1 VVTTLD
7 TISKRID
14 AVTKIGPKYLGTIL
28 PAPRSVKWELNTACN
43 YSCSFCVRNI
53 RKNENKVVSRAFY
66 SRVLKELVAAGVEEL
81 GLFYINEPFSVKWL
95 PEAIAEAKAAGI
107 SYVFLTTNGSIATP
121 EKVESCMKAG
131 LDSLKF
137 SINFY
142 DRKQFFDVAQVKPR
156 LYSEA
161 IDNLKKAKEIRAL
174 GQYKTKI
181 YASSIAFDGEQGA
194 KMQEIVDDIK
204 PHVDE
209 FYWLPL
215 YGMGGA
221 AKEAGWKPQPGN
233 PGRLAAMRDPLP
245 CWSVFTEGHITAD
258 GKLSACCFGHGVDD
272 DMVMGDLNEVPFLT
286 AWNSAKYQALRAAH
300 LKRDVTGTPCET
312 CAAA

>member
-1 VVTTLD
+1 MG
-7 TISKRID
+7 ICERID
-14 AVTKIGPKYLGTIL
+14 AITKIGEKYLGTIL

-43 YSCSFCVRNI
+43 YACSFCVRSV
-53 RKNENKVVSRAFY
+53 RKNENKNVDRKFY
-66 SRVLKELVAAGVEEL
+66 SRVVRELREAGVEEL

-95 PEAIAEAKAAGI
+95 PEAIAEARDVGFE
-107 SYVFLTTNGSIATP
+107 YVFLTTNGSIAHP
-121 EKVESCMKAG
+121 PIVERCMAAG
-131 LDSLKF
+131 LNSLKF

-142 DRKQFFDVAQVKPR
+142 DRKQFVDVAAVKPK
-156 LYSEA
+156 LYDTA
-161 IDNLKKAKEIRAL
+161 IENLKAARRIRDVGGYA
-174 GQYKTKI
+174 TKI
-181 YASSIAFDGEQGA
+181 YASSIAFDGEQGE
-194 KMQEIVDDIK
+194 KMQAIVDDIK

-221 AKEAGWKPQPGN
+221 SKAAGWKPQPGN

-272 DMVMGDLNEVPFLT
+272 DMVMADLNEVSFMEG
-286 AWNSAKYQALRAAH
+286 WNSTKYQQLRAAH
-300 LKRDVTGTPCET
+300 LRKDVTGTPCET